1 VREVVAEV
9 LDDVASRAADGPVD
23 LIATFAGPI
32 PIRILATVLGVGT
45 DDIPDY
51 LRWSVGLLKPVG
63 RKALEPDEIAEMLEC
78 RKAFDRYFMTI
89 LLDRIENPR
98 DDFMTDFATGAGAGE
113 EPLSFDEMLAI
124 IEQSVIAGHET
135 STKAISSALLLLTEH
150 PELVAQVRDD
160 PDALDA
166 LFDETLR
173 LEGPAQMVHRL
184 ALVDT
189 TLGGV
194 DIPAGSAVTSV
205 LASGSRDPRTIE
217 HPEEVD
223 LKRED
228 RRGHLGFGMGSHFC
242 VGRLLARMEVT
253 IALAEFLQRFD
264 FDLPDGVDR
273 DSLDYMKTYA
283 MHGLTALPMELR
295 SRETSKV

>member
-1 VREVVAEV
+1 
-9 LDDVASRAADGPVD
+9 
-23 LIATFAGPI
+23 
-32 PIRILATVLGVGT
+32 
-45 DDIPDY
+45 
-51 LRWSVGLLKPVG
+51 
-63 RKALEPDEIAEMLEC
+63 
-78 RKAFDRYFMTI
+78 
-89 LLDRIENPR
+89 
-98 DDFMTDFATGAGAGE
+98 
-113 EPLSFDEMLAI
+113 
-124 IEQSVIAGHET
+124 
-135 STKAISSALLLLTEH
+135 
-150 PELVAQVRDD
+150 
-160 PDALDA
+160 
-166 LFDETLR
+166 
-173 LEGPAQMVHRL
+173 MVHRL

-205 LASGSRDPRTIE
+205 LASGSRDPRAIE

-223 LKRED
+223 LERED

-273 DSLDYMKTYA
+273 DSLDYMKTFA